1 MSRSRKVARY
11 TAPTCSYSLSYIEQN
26 LLEADR
32 PLSFSDALDGEAE
45 RHARTAQHPDARE
58 AGAAFL
64 QKRAPRFVGTPPQE
78 AWRPSKL

>member
-1 MSRSRKVARY
+1 MLL
-11 TAPTCSYSLSYIEQN
+11 LSYMDMEQN

-64 QKRAPRFVGTPPQE
+64 QKRAPRFAGTPPQE